1 MPPCLRALFFTCVLA
16 CTAHAARSQWVYP
29 GPDGKLIYKTT
40 PNGDRIMDFSFAGYM
55 GGGVALPDVPVIVT
69 VAPSAGDNT
78 ANIQDAINKVAALPF
93 KDGFRGAV
101 LLSPGTFT
109 CSGPIFI
116 RTSGV
121 VLRGS
126 GSADGGSVILMTGPR
141 HPAII
146 IGAFR
151 GRRFFAPPPGDDAPA
166 PGISPESP
174 AFSPAHTQ
182 IADRYVPFGATT
194 FSVASTAGL
203 SIGDRIAIRRPTTAA
218 WVHLMNMDTLVRDG
232 RHQTW
237 IGLHRAGIEDRTITA
252 IDGDRITVD
261 VPLADSYDA
270 RYLNPP
276 GVEIDKLPRSSA
288 ITQVGIEHLHI
299 QCPPL
304 EIAYTEAPYSA
315 IRIAADDCW
324 VRDVHCEETMNST
337 TLLGNRITMEK
348 VLVTHTY
355 PNLGAS
361 KPTDFS
367 MEGCQNLLDRCE
379 DDGDNTYFVVTGAL
393 APGPNVVLNS
403 VFRGRGGGLQ
413 PHQRWATGLL
423 VDNCTVPDC
432 GIDFMNRGVA
442 GSGHGWSMGWGVA
455 WNCIAGR
462 YVIQQPPG
470 AANWA
475 IGCIG
480 KRVLMA
486 RMFDTAPILPEGY
499 FDSYGTPVSPQSLY
513 LAQLAD
519 RLGPSALANIGYAS
533 NTLDMFRNKDVPPL
547 PPLSAEVNEIHGV
560 DLALHQPVN
569 ASNIRHRDRQ
579 YAGENAVDGNDST
592 YWATDD
598 TARRPTLE
606 VDTEGPMTINAIELG
621 EATQF
626 GPRISQYK
634 LEGQVN
640 SDWKLLAEGTTIG
653 YLKVDR
659 FPKITVWKVRL
670 TILKC
675 AGFPTIRKFGLYLDE
690 KN

>member
-1 MPPCLRALFFTCVLA
+1 VKYTTILICLLA
-16 CTAHAARSQWVYP
+16 STVMAASSQWVYP
-29 GPDGKLIYKTT
+29 APDGKLIYKTT
-40 PNGDRIMDFSFAGYM
+40 PDGDRIMDFSFAGYM
-55 GGGVALPDVPVIVT
+55 GGGVALPEVAVART

-78 ANIQDAINKVAALPF
+78 AKIQEAIDQVSALPI

-101 LLSPGTFT
+101 LLLPGTFT
-109 CSGPIFI
+109 CSSAIAI
-116 RTSGV
+116 RASGV

-126 GSADGGSVILMTGPR
+126 GSGDGGSVILMTGRR
-141 HPAII
+141 HPAIF

-151 GRRFFAPPPGDDAPA
+151 GRRFDRPPSDDEPA
-166 PGISPESP
+166 PGLEPEGARTFAP
-174 AFSPAHTQ
+174 AQTQ
-182 IADRYVPFGATT
+182 ISDVYVPFGATT
-194 FSVASTAGL
+194 FTVAKIDGFSV
-203 SIGDRIAIRRPTTAA
+203 GDTIAIRRPTTAA

-232 RHQTW
+232 RRQTW
-237 IGLHRAGIEDRTITA
+237 IGRNRSGVEQRKIVSISGNQITI
-252 IDGDRITVD
+252 D

-270 RYLNPP
+270 KYLDPP
-276 GVEIDKLPRSSA
+276 GVEIDKLRPANA
-288 ITQVGIEHLHI
+288 ITQVGVEHLRI
-299 QCPPL
+299 ACPAM

-315 IRIAADDCW
+315 IRISGDDCW
-324 VRDVHCEETMNST
+324 VRDVRCQETMNST
-337 TLLGNRITMEK
+337 SLIGNRITMEQ
-348 VLVTHTY
+348 VIVTHTY

-367 MEGCQNLLDRCE
+367 MEGSQNLLDRCE
-379 DDGDNTYFVVTGAL
+379 DDGGNTYFVVTGAL

-455 WNCIAGR
+455 WNCIAQR

-480 KRVLMA
+480 KRTLMA
-486 RMFDTAPILPEGY
+486 RMFDSSPVLPEGY
-499 FDSYGTPVSPQSLY
+499 FDSYGTPVAPQSLY

-519 RLGPSALANIGYAS
+519 RLGPQALANIGYAS
-533 NTLDMFRNKDVPPL
+533 NSLDMFPNKDVQPL
-547 PPLSAEVNEIHGV
+547 PALSAEASEIHGV

-569 ASNIRHRDRQ
+569 ASNVRHHDRQ
-579 YAGENAVDGNDST
+579 YAGENVVDGDDST
-592 YWATDD
+592 YWAADD
-598 TARRPTLE
+598 NVLRPTLE
-606 VDTEGPMTINAIELG
+606 VDTEGPVTINAVELG

-634 LEGQVN
+634 VEGQVN
-640 SDWKLLAEGTTIG
+640 SEWKLLAQGTTIG